1 MDENL
6 KKRLVGAAVLAS
18 LAVIFVP
25 MLVDKRVQPP
35 EIKPLPK
42 LQEPRPVEF
51 KSSLLKQE
59 IPAPIPVPKR
69 KSLPE
74 PVQEPVTTAAPQPV
88 QEPAVTT
95 ASEPKR
101 DPISTLA
108 QNTTSTSV
116 PERAELQTSPANQ
129 ESVKP
134 PPARVALG
142 SWVVRVGSFGS
153 RDNAQRLVQKLR
165 AAGLDTMAPEPVEV
179 RGKTLYRVM
188 VGPEIDRERA
198 IALLPKI
205 KKVSQLQGQVYA
217 YP

>member
-25 MLVDKRVQPP
+25 MLVDKRVEPP

-59 IPAPIPVPKR
+59 IPAPKPVPQRIPV
-69 KSLPE
+69 PE
-74 PVQEPVTTAAPQPV
+74 PVQEPVTSTAP
-88 QEPAVTT
+88 EPI
-95 ASEPKR
+95 PG
-101 DPISTLA
+101 PISIPG
-108 QNTTSTSV
+108 QDTTTTPA
-116 PERAELQTSPANQ
+116 PERAEPAASPAVQ
-129 ESVKP
+129 EAVKP
-134 PPARVALG
+134 PATRVALG

-153 RDNAQRLVQKLR
+153 RDNAERLVQKLR

-198 IALLPKI
+198 TALLPKI